1 MGFREIIQ
9 QELDYQKGLQDSAR
23 KQARKKTE
31 GTLYCK
37 VRPDGRKQFYIR
49 DPETGKLSYVN
60 LDHLDRIRSH
70 LIQRFGSDL
79 LAATEENIRSL
90 ESLLQEWRPTETKDV
105 YDRLPKVYSE
115 ARDYLLLRS
124 DQKKYED
131 KKRSF
136 LPSEKENYKEDLTQR
151 TTFGLWVRSKGEA
164 LIAES
169 LYSANLFFAYER
181 KLTLLGENGLPIS
194 VHPDFTI
201 ELKPGE
207 YLYWEHK
214 GKLGDESYAE
224 YDDRKSKLYYRNGI
238 YEPVNLIVTC
248 DSPAG
253 GTDMQAIDRLIK
265 GVILPQVRYS

>member
-1 MGFREIIQ
+1 MGFVDFIK
-9 QELDYQKGLQDSAR
+9 QELEFQKTLQDSAK
-23 KQARKKTE
+23 KQARKKAE
-31 GTLYCK
+31 GTLYSK
-37 VRPDGRKQFYIR
+37 VRPEGRKQFYIR
-49 DPETGKLSYVN
+49 DPETGKLTYVN
-60 LDHLDRIRSH
+60 QNQLDQIRNH
-70 LIQRFGSDL
+70 LIQRFGADL
-79 LAATEENIRSL
+79 LAATEENIQSL
-90 ESLLQEWRPTETKDV
+90 ESLLQQWKPTETKAV
-105 YDRLPKVYSE
+105 YDRLPKVYSD

-124 DQKKYED
+124 DEKKYKD
-131 KKRSF
+131 KNRSF
-136 LPSEKENYKEDLTQR
+136 LSSEKETYQDGLNQR

-169 LYSANLFFAYER
+169 LYSAKLFFAYER
-181 KLTLLGENGLPIS
+181 KLTLLDENGLPVT

-201 ELKPGE
+201 ELRPKE
-207 YLYWEHK
+207 FLYWEHK

-265 GVILPQVRYS
+265 GVILPQVRRS